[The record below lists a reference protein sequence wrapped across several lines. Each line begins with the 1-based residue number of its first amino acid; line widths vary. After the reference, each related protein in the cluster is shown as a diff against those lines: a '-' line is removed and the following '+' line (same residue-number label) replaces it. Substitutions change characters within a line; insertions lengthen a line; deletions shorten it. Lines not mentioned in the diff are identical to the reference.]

1 MNEGYNVILTPHI
14 GGASFESMKLTEIF
28 IAKKIKKVIK
38 KLN

>member
-14 GGASFESMKLTEIF
+14 GGASFESMKLIEIF
-28 IAKKIKKVIK
+28 MAKKVKKVIN